1 MTLTIINKKISQL
14 FHSLIYLFFTLRGCY
29 PSSEKDEVGAG
40 NPDGEGMMGAHI
52 MFQFHPTGKDQIL
65 ATKKEE
71 EEEAS
76 DIPWE
81 DTSSSLVGHHRERL
95 LR

>member
-1 MTLTIINKKISQL
+1 MDAILQVK
-14 FHSLIYLFFTLRGCY
+14 
-29 PSSEKDEVGAG
+29 KDEVGAG

-65 ATKKEE
+65 AT
-71 EEEAS
+71 
-76 DIPWE
+76 PWE